1 MFQVFP
7 FSVKF
12 FTTLQKNRSHNLLM
26 LEQKQGYYWNMHKI
40 LIRVIERY
48 LQILFKSFFLLEVK
62 YQKMIILEN
71 NYSIIRKSPLIEK
84 MRQKFKISLY

>member
-1 MFQVFP
+1 
-7 FSVKF
+7 
-12 FTTLQKNRSHNLLM
+12 
-26 LEQKQGYYWNMHKI
+26 MHKI